1 MIGLALH
8 AVERGLGTLAV
19 AVETSI
25 LFDDDGD
32 REAVLLQV
40 GCEIRARLVR

>member
-8 AVERGLGTLAV
+8 AVERGLGTLAIEV
-19 AVETSI
+19 SIGPDGAVETSI

-32 REAVLLQV
+32 REAVVLQV
-40 GCEIRARLVR
+40 GM